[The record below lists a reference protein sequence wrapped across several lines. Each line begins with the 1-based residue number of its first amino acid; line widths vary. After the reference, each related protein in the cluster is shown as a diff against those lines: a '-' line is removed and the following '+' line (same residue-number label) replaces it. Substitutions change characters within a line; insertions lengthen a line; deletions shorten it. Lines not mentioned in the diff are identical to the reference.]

1 MGKMGRTDKDMK
13 PNLDMLTESDPKKL
27 TNKEYKYLYNLL
39 NLQLHNLVERS
50 KDKKGISRKND
61 QIYISALWK
70 VHRMIEDL
78 PFDRKFLF
86 MKVDR

>member
-1 MGKMGRTDKDMK
+1 
-13 PNLDMLTESDPKKL
+13 MLTKSEPDRL
-27 TNKEYKYLYNLL
+27 TAKEFQYLYNLL
-39 NLQLHNLVERS
+39 NLQLHNLIERS

-70 VHRMIEDL
+70 VHRMIESL

-86 MKVDR
+86 IKLNR